1 MKKPVRITAP
11 LNTTGLVDVVAADLD
26 ISQAQAHDAVM
37 AVFGAITR
45 ATASGHKVAITN
57 FGTWLPSRAK
67 PRIFRNPQTGE
78 AITVEAHQVV
88 RFRVSPGLA
97 DAVRRRDRHADIRK
111 QPRSTKT
118 PAAAA
123 TPTAE

>member
-11 LNTTGLVDVVAADLD
+11 LTTTGLIDVVAEDLG
-26 ISQAQAHDAVM
+26 ISEAQAHDAVM

-67 PRIFRNPQTGE
+67 PRIARNPQTGE
-78 AITVEAHQVV
+78 AVKVEAHQVV
-88 RFRVSPGLA
+88 RFRVSATLA
-97 DAVRRRDRHADIRK
+97 GAVRRRDRSAGIRK
-111 QPRSTKT
+111 RPQSTKT
-118 PAAAA
+118 PASTPAA
-123 TPTAE
+123 E